1 METIDAIKLWK
12 EKKIMHCEMEFSC
25 GGDSMND
32 YTFRYF
38 TEDDSFEDA
47 ELTDGYFDDSVYKNI
62 NFYVNSDGHYM
73 GEQGVVQI
81 VLEEGDEDFTY
92 SKTAQSEWNETIENE
107 LLIQLTD
114 EQAEFIRKN
123 VSDIN
128 GGYDEGVNINYSR
141 SFIMTDR
148 EEELQKE
155 LELLIEGDATNFEP
169 DTDEELQEWYRFE
182 SGESISINENNQLL
196 IIMRNETYVYTDS
209 EE

>member
-1 METIDAIKLWK
+1 
-12 EKKIMHCEMEFSC
+12 
-25 GGDSMND
+25 
-32 YTFRYF
+32 
-38 TEDDSFEDA
+38 
-47 ELTDGYFDDSVYKNI
+47 
-62 NFYVNSDGHYM
+62 M

-92 SKTAQSEWNETIENE
+92 SKTAQSEWNETIEND

-155 LELLIEGDATNFEP
+155 LELLIEGDSSNFEP

-196 IIMRNETYVYTDS
+196 IIMHNETYVYTDS